1 MAASLSATSL
11 SMISQRPKSPI
22 RDFEDKNCCFWT
34 RPSCYLKQRN
44 IIRNVS
50 GGTSRK
56 GTTLVSAL
64 LSTISRKS
72 ASTIPAFNELIE
84 SLIIK
89 VDLSESEAEASLDY
103 LLDDASEAVIIAFLV
118 LLRAKGETF
127 EELSLVHLLLLQVG
141 KYIPSVSPLKDC
153 WIGKGNV

>member
-1 MAASLSATSL
+1 
-11 SMISQRPKSPI
+11 MIL
-22 RDFEDKNCCFWT
+22 FFFW
-34 RPSCYLKQRN
+34 Q
-44 IIRNVS
+44 
-50 GGTSRK
+50 
-56 GTTLVSAL
+56 
-64 LSTISRKS
+64 
-72 ASTIPAFNELIE
+72 LIE